1 MSLIR
6 NIGRINIYSE
16 TLTVILGVY
25 MFVLKGYQKKYL
37 ENNKEDNSRWVF
49 NWNCSGV
56 LYNQDLLLES
66 SLFQSISLSFYHQI
80 MEIYFGVVVPL

>member
-1 MSLIR
+1 MIGVYESPQIESAPTEADDKIGRINMSLIR

-37 ENNKEDNSRWVF
+37 ENNKEDNSR
-49 NWNCSGV
+49 
-56 LYNQDLLLES
+56 
-66 SLFQSISLSFYHQI
+66 
-80 MEIYFGVVVPL
+80 